1 MRIDESWY
9 GLESPDF
16 TPYDRLDP
24 TEKITLLGADPFF
37 PEPCLPTHVIEATK
51 KALDDG
57 KTHYSLANGYAEPV
71 LKEALVRK
79 LSMFNGLDVDP
90 ETELIVVPSSAFGL
104 YLATRLCIRPNK
116 GDEVLNIDP
125 GFAENFN
132 DVYQMGATSV
142 SVPVYAEDGFQLRV
156 EELEKRVTENTRCLI
171 LTNPNNPTGTV
182 YTRERLLELA
192 AFLVKH
198 DLMIVVDQDFER
210 QIYDGIEYVTF
221 ATLPG
226 MRERT
231 ITVFGTSKDLGLTGY
246 RVAYMV
252 ACKEV
257 IDILKPATFNMH
269 GPTNTFAQY
278 GVAAAYNDPSYLE
291 EWFAIYERR
300 RRYGQKVLDSIE
312 GVTCPLPDGGFY
324 FWVDI
329 HALGTSIEVRDFLI
343 EDANIGVSPGT
354 WFGAGGEGFL
364 RVMYGAVPDDSLYE
378 EGMQRIYDSLTKL
391 GVTRIVGDR
400 LG

>member
-9 GLESPDF
+9 GLNFPDF
-16 TPYDRLDP
+16 TAYDRLDP
-24 TEKITLLGADPFF
+24 ATKITLLGADPFF
-37 PEPCLPTHVIEATK
+37 PDACLPDHVIEATK

-57 KTHYSLANGYAEPV
+57 KTHYSLDNGYAEPV

-79 LSMFNGLDVDP
+79 LAEYNDLHVDP

-104 YLATRLCIRPNK
+104 YLATRLCVRPNM

-132 DVYQMGATSV
+132 DVYQMGAVSV
-142 SVPVYAEDGFQLRV
+142 SVPVYAEDGFQLRID
-156 EELEKRVTENTRCLI
+156 ELEKAVTERTRCLI

-192 AFLVKH
+192 EFLVRH

-210 QIYDGIEYVTF
+210 QIYDGIEYTTF

-226 MRERT
+226 MKERT
-231 ITVFGTSKDLGLTGY
+231 ITVFGTSKDLGLTGF

-252 ACKEV
+252 ANKEIV
-257 IDILKPATFNMH
+257 DILKPATFNMH

-278 GVAAAYNDPSYLE
+278 GVAAAYNDPAYLD
-291 EWFAIYERR
+291 EWFTIFNRR
-300 RRYGQKVLDSIE
+300 RSYGQKVLDAID

-329 HALGTSIEVRDFLI
+329 SSLGTSIEVRDWLI
-343 EDANIGVSPGT
+343 DDAQIGISPGT
-354 WFGAGGEGFL
+354 WFGGGGEGFI
-364 RVMYGAVPDDSLYE
+364 RVMYGAVPSDATYE
-378 EGMQRIYDSLTKL
+378 EGINRIRDSLIRL
-391 GVTRIVGDR
+391 RARR
-400 LG
+400 LGQA